1 MRLLPPAVLC
11 CLCLLTGPAWA
22 QPVQTELAEVISV
35 VPITVLESVPQE
47 DCIDLPQQRQRC
59 RTTTVQQEVPQGYEV
74 TYEYRGRRHTTELPY
89 DPGPTVVVQ
98 PPRASHQYGSAPA
111 STNVQPGRKSYG
123 SAPAAGGT
131 ESIEY
136 RSPQQDIPI
145 VVDVRTRP
153 IAVPG
158 APADRPPHPGPR
170 PRP

>member
-1 MRLLPPAVLC
+1 MRLLPPATLC
-11 CLCLLTGPAWA
+11 SLCLVTASPWA

-35 VPITVLESVPQE
+35 APILVQESVPLE

-74 TYEYRGRRHTTELPY
+74 IYEYRGRRFTTELPY

-98 PPRASHQYGSAPA
+98 PPRASHQYGSIPT
-111 STNVQPGRKSYG
+111 SGNVQPGRKSYG
-123 SAPAAGGT
+123 SAPAAGST

-136 RSPQQDIPI
+136 RSTQPDIPI

-158 APADRPPHPGPR
+158 VPADRPPHPGPR